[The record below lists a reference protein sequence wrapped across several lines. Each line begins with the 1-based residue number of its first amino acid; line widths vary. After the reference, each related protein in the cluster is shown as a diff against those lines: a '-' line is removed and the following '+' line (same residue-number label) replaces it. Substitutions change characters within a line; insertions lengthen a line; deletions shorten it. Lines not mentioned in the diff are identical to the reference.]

1 MLIIAEAWGQEMGQG
16 TSGSCHQ
23 ARTEAEAKR
32 AASEAHQGIGVS
44 GVGDYDTPDHG
55 CTNNYDDPYK
65 MLTTYLVSVMPVHDL
80 RRFMVDNDFVRQS
93 IIHSIQESDI
103 SDPYV
108 DCVQDEMLRNR
119 KKRKYKQA
127 LNVFAAFIYSQLDVK
142 RLRQDIY
149 DFALGCGVDLLS
161 E

>member
-1 MLIIAEAWGQEMGQG
+1 MLIISGAWAQETGQG

-23 ARTEAEAKR
+23 APTEDVHRKAASAAPAETEA
-32 AASEAHQGIGVS
+32 HGVDS
-44 GVGDYDTPDHG
+44 YDIPDHG
-55 CTNNYDDPYK
+55 CANIYDDPYK
-65 MLTTYLVSVMPVHDL
+65 MLTTYLVSTMPVHAL
-80 RRFMVDNDFVRQS
+80 KRFMVDNDFVRQS
-93 IIHSIQESDI
+93 IVHSIQESDI
-103 SDPYV
+103 SDPFV
-108 DCVQDEMLRNR
+108 DCVQDDMLRSR

>member
-1 MLIIAEAWGQEMGQG
+1 MLIISEAWAQETGQG
-16 TSGSCHQ
+16 TSGSCPQ
-23 ARTEAEAKR
+23 APTEDVHKKAASAAPVEAEA
-32 AASEAHQGIGVS
+32 HGVDS
-44 GVGDYDTPDHG
+44 YDMPDHG

-80 RRFMVDNDFVRQS
+80 KRFMVDNDFVRQS
-93 IIHSIQESDI
+93 IVHSIQESDI
-103 SDPYV
+103 SDPFV
-108 DCVQDEMLRNR
+108 DCVQDDMLRSR